1 MKKIILT
8 ITMAVCLTFAY
19 SQALIPRGEA
29 TKVVNA
35 LDLSTISGT
44 DTTIYARFP
53 VQLSPDWST
62 LISYASVVG
71 SGTVAVVVSYDGTTW
86 TAYNSSPSATAT
98 GTGTYAFEDD
108 RFVWMYIGFKITKS
122 TISAGTLTCS
132 VFYK

>member
-1 MKKIILT
+1 
-8 ITMAVCLTFAY
+8 MAVCLTFAY

-71 SGTVAVVVSYDGTTW
+71 SGTVAVVVTW
-86 TAYNSSPSATAT
+86 DYSGAIALFAAVMTIVTSMMGIGKKQENDRVKLERN
-98 GTGTYAFEDD
+98 GTG
-108 RFVWMYIGFKITKS
+108 S
-122 TISAGTLTCS
+122 
-132 VFYK
+132 